1 METLLTRYLTYWHGR
16 GTPAQAEYFRCRACR
31 RLVTWHRIGRGGCGC
46 GCTTV
51 QPAALS
57 WLEKAR
63 LLLAP
68 WSVR

>member
-1 METLLTRYLTYWHGR
+1 MEALLIRYLTYFHGR
-16 GTPAQAEYFRCRACR
+16 GAPSQAEYFRCRTCR
-31 RLVTWHRIGRGGCGC
+31 SLVTWHRIRQGGCRC
-46 GCTTV
+46 GGSHV

-57 WLEKAR
+57 LLEKAR